1 MAVHSM
7 FENLPQELEEA
18 RLAAEAAAKVATE
31 KARIAKEEL
40 EALKNSGGN
49 VTIKDEKIKD
59 EKISDEELMLP
70 TDLFGDDL
78 FKNLMSGT
86 SIFSFG

>member
-49 VTIKDEKIKD
+49 VTIKDEKI
-59 EKISDEELMLP
+59 SY
-70 TDLFGDDL
+70 FFQWNRY
-78 FKNLMSGT
+78 FKMDIRKQGVRE
-86 SIFSFG
+86 